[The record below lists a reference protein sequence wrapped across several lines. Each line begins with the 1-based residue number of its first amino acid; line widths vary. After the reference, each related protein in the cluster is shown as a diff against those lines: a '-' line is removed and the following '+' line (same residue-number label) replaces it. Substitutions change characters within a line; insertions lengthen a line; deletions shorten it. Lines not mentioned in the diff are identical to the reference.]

1 MEQLEPFRVIEQNLI
16 DGRFPEITIYKV
28 AEKLVTDEVIDQLL
42 GTNPDQRSI
51 GIAAAYTSKRVL
63 NILAIA
69 SGSTVLLVN
78 CQSSAKSKSEEVLA
92 ARKILQDRIF
102 CNDAV
107 LTLAFDI
114 GPLALALFHD
124 RGMKISNG
132 IDVQSCCE
140 SEIEHARQP
149 EVAIEFLI
157 QGTRYKANKQNIVR
171 SFDSSTWDEQK
182 PPTSTYVAQRAWVAA
197 LLYTIPDVQEKLEAV
212 PPVNTMKLAE
222 MVRLYSRLESCS
234 VLAHVDDSNSKHL
247 VIIADQSHGH
257 DRLSQQQPVGTTH
270 DFTPVRNNGRRVEV
284 RLDRFQNRII
294 GNNVRLFLYV
304 SSSRDRL

>member
-1 MEQLEPFRVIEQNLI
+1 MEQPFRVIEQNLI

-28 AEKLVTDEVIDQLL
+28 AEALVTDEVIDQLL
-42 GTNPDQRSI
+42 GDNPNQRSI

-69 SGSTVLLVN
+69 SGSTILLVN
-78 CQSSAKSKSEEVLA
+78 CQSDAKSKSEEVLA

-140 SEIEHARQP
+140 LEIEHARRP

-157 QGTRYKANKQNIVR
+157 RNTRYKANKQNIIR
-171 SFDSSTWDEQK
+171 SFESSTWDNHK
-182 PPTSTYVAQRAWVAA
+182 PLTSTYVAQRAWVAA
-197 LLYTIPDVQEKLEAV
+197 LLHTIPDVQGKLEAV
-212 PPVNTMKLAE
+212 PPVNTMRLTE
-222 MVRLYSRLESCS
+222 SVRLVSRLESCF
-234 VLAHVDDSNSKHL
+234 VLAHIDHSKRL
-247 VIIADQSHGH
+247 VVIADQSHGN

-270 DFTPVRNNGRRVEV
+270 DFTVISTKGQKVEIQ
-284 RLDRFQNRII
+284 LDTFQTRII
-294 GNNVRLFLYV
+294 GNNVRLLFHCV
-304 SSSRDRL
+304 RDCD